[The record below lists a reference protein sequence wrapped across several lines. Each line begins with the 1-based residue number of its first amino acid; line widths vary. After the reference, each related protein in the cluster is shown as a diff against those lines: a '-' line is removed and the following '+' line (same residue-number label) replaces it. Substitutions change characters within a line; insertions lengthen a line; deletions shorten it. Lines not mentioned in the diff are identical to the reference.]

1 MICGVGDGEGVV
13 FVGGV
18 EAMDSGSDTMKESK
32 LEGFNNGR
40 LWKQRERKT
49 KRSKSRIL
57 LSLHKMNTSPT
68 LSIYTLQ
75 DW

>member
-13 FVGGV
+13 FVGVV

-32 LEGFNNGR
+32 PEGFNNGR

>member
-13 FVGGV
+13 FVGV
-18 EAMDSGSDTMKESK
+18 VKAMDSGSDTMKESK
-32 LEGFNNGR
+32 LEGFNNGG

-49 KRSKSRIL
+49 DRSKSRIL
-57 LSLHKMNTSPT
+57 LSLHKMNTSST

>member
-1 MICGVGDGEGVV
+1 MIYGVGDSEGVV

-49 KRSKSRIL
+49 KRSKVEF
-57 LSLHKMNTSPT
+57 
-68 LSIYTLQ
+68 Y
-75 DW
+75 